1 MSVDMQDFY
10 DDEIVS
16 ACCGAG
22 IDTDIPICQQ
32 CGEWSEPINLSED
45 E

>member
-1 MSVDMQDFY
+1 MSQ
-10 DDEIVS
+10 EINDYRDAELVS

-22 IDTDIPICQQ
+22 IDIDIPICQQ
-32 CGEWSEPINLSED
+32 CGEWSEPINLDED